1 MAGLLGIGG
10 AGNITP
16 PTTQP
21 VVKMADPKDPV
32 QREED
37 RKKRERQMAAEGGG
51 REETRLASAQP
62 PSYSNKNLGA

>member
-1 MAGLLGIGG
+1 MSGLFG
-10 AGNITP
+10 ANAAITP

-32 QREED
+32 EREEA
-37 RKKRERQMAAEGGG
+37 RKKREKKMAEEGGG

-62 PSYSNKNLGA
+62 PSYSNRNLGA